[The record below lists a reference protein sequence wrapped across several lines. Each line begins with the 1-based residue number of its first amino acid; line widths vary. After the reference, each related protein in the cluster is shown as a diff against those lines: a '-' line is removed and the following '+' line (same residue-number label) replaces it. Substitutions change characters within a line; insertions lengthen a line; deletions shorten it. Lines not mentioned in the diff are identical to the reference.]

1 MLDDEVR
8 IRPAT
13 TEDAEELSDIAWQSK
28 EYWDLDNDEL
38 NEFREIL
45 EISPEL
51 IENNV
56 AYVAE
61 NIETEEILG
70 FYFIENAEENYLLR
84 YLCVAPDY
92 MGTGIGEALFLSACE
107 MAEEIG
113 AEELQILCDKNS
125 QEFYMNMGAK
135 ELGEFP
141 IQINGRTVY
150 CLKLQMTLNSD

>member
-13 TEDAEELSDIAWQSK
+13 TEDAENLSDIAWQSK
-28 EYWDLDNDEL
+28 EYWDLDTGEL

-51 IENNV
+51 IENNI

-70 FYFIENAEENYLLR
+70 FYFIEKLPTEYLLR
-84 YLCVAPDY
+84 YLCVAPDF

-107 MAEEIG
+107 MAEEVG
-113 AEELQILCDKNS
+113 AKKLQIVCDKNS
-125 QEFYMNMGAK
+125 LEFYLNMGAK

-141 IQINGRTVY
+141 LEIGGRTVY
-150 CLKLQMTLNSD
+150 CLKLEMTLNLD